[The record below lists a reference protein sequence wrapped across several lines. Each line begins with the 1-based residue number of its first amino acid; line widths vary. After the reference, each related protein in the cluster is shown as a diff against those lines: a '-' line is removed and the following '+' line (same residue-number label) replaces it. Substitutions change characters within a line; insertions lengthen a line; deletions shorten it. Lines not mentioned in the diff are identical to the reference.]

1 MYPTPDAMI
10 RLTTSDGFDV
20 YVGTKQVCIYRDD
33 CMLTRRLQNVISSAI
48 LSSSRMPF
56 AIQSP
61 ANPILSRY
69 RRFAVCYT
77 SGQDIVDSNQIPL
90 DILQIVVDWCTYH
103 ANGSKP
109 ISKSARARI
118 TPWEKRFFEDIS
130 EPMVI
135 QVMYAADHMGI
146 NYLRMVCC
154 QIAITIHH
162 VLRTCTADSR
172 HKGSSRSLSS
182 NMMEYLLLEQ
192 AIQDHRLLVEKLMGS
207 AEGRTAFGE
216 LQCLRKQRMF
226 RRYRSV
232 HVGRQWRIEHHPEGA
247 RGSVVAARTRISWE
261 RENKILQRTL
271 ECSSYPCIPLAEAL
285 NALATRPKPSIDQR
299 Q

>member
-1 MYPTPDAMI
+1 MI

-20 YVGTKQVCIYRDD
+20 YVGTKQACIYRDD

-77 SGQDIVDSNQIPL
+77 SGQDTVDSDQIPL
-90 DILQIVVDWCTYH
+90 DILQIVVDWCTYQ

-130 EPMVI
+130 ESKVI
-135 QVMYAADHMGI
+135 QVMHAADRMGI
-146 NYLRMVCC
+146 NYLLTVCC
-154 QIAITIHH
+154 QIAITTHH
-162 VLRTCTADSR
+162 VLRMCTANSR
-172 HKGSSRSLSS
+172 HKGSSRSLSI

-192 AIQDHRLLVEKLMGS
+192 AIQDNRLLVEKLMSS

-216 LQCLRKQRMF
+216 LQYLRRQRMF
-226 RRYRSV
+226 GRYPSV
-232 HVGRQWRIEHHPEGA
+232 HVGRQRRIEHHPEGA
-247 RGSVVAARTRISWE
+247 HGSIVAARTRILWE
-261 RENKILQRTL
+261 RENKILQRIL
-271 ECSSYPCIPLAEAL
+271 EWSSYPCIPLAEEL
-285 NALATRPKPSIDQR
+285 NAPATRPKLSIDQR

>member
-1 MYPTPDAMI
+1 
-10 RLTTSDGFDV
+10 
-20 YVGTKQVCIYRDD
+20 
-33 CMLTRRLQNVISSAI
+33 MLTRRLQNVTSSVI
-48 LSSSRMPF
+48 LSSSGMPF
-56 AIQSP
+56 GISSP
-61 ANPILSRY
+61 ADPIPYRY

-77 SGQDIVDSNQIPL
+77 SGQCIVNSAQIPL
-90 DILQIVVDWCTYH
+90 DILQIVIDWCTYQ

-118 TPWEKRFFEDIS
+118 TPWEKHFFEDIS
-130 EPMVI
+130 ESKVI
-135 QVMYAADHMGI
+135 QVIHAADRMGI
-146 NYLRMVCC
+146 NYLLTVCC
-154 QIAITIHH
+154 QIAITTHH

-192 AIQDHRLLVEKLMGS
+192 AIQDNRLLVEKLMGS

-216 LQCLRKQRMF
+216 LQCLRRQRMF
-226 RRYRSV
+226 RRHRSV
-232 HVGRQWRIEHHPEGA
+232 HVGRQRRIEHHPEGSH
-247 RGSVVAARTRISWE
+247 GSVVAARTRISWE

-271 ECSSYPCIPLAEAL
+271 EWSSYPCIPLAEAL
-285 NALATRPKPSIDQR
+285 NAPATRPKLSIDQR

>member
-61 ANPILSRY
+61 ANPVLSRY
-69 RRFAVCYT
+69 PRFAVFCT
-77 SGQDIVDSNQIPL
+77 SGQDIIDSNQIPL
-90 DILQIVVDWCTYH
+90 DILQIVVDWCTYQ

-130 EPMVI
+130 ESMVI
-135 QVMYAADHMGI
+135 RVMHAADRMGI
-146 NYLRMVCC
+146 NYLLTVCC
-154 QIAITIHH
+154 QIAITTHH
-162 VLRTCTADSR
+162 VLRTCTANSR
-172 HKGSSRSLSS
+172 HKGCSHNLSF

-192 AIQDHRLLVEKLMGS
+192 EIQENRLLVEALMSS

-216 LQCLRKQRMF
+216 LQLLRKQRIS
-226 RRYRSV
+226 RRYRSL
-232 HVGRQWRIEHHPEGA
+232 HIGRQRRIGHHPEGA
-247 RGSVVAARTRISWE
+247 HGSVVAARTRILWE
-261 RENKILQRTL
+261 KENKTLQRTL
-271 ECSSYPCIPLAEAL
+271 EWSSHPCNPLAEAL
-285 NALATRPKPSIDQR
+285 NMPATRPKLSIDQR

>member
-77 SGQDIVDSNQIPL
+77 SGQDIVDSDQIPL
-90 DILQIVVDWCTYH
+90 DILQIVVDWCTYQ
-103 ANGSKP
+103 ANGRKP

-130 EPMVI
+130 ESKVI
-135 QVMYAADHMGI
+135 QVMHAADRMGI
-146 NYLRMVCC
+146 NYLLTVCC
-154 QIAITIHH
+154 QIAITTHH
-162 VLRTCTADSR
+162 VLRMCTTDSR
-172 HKGSSRSLSS
+172 HMGSSQNLSF
-182 NMMEYLLLEQ
+182 NLMEYLLLEQ
-192 AIQDHRLLVEKLMGS
+192 AIQDNRLLVEELMRS
-207 AEGRTAFGE
+207 AEGRTAFAE
-216 LQCLRKQRMF
+216 LQRLRRQRMF
-226 RRYRSV
+226 RRYRSP
-232 HVGRQWRIEHHPEGA
+232 HIGRQRRVEHHSEGA
-247 RGSVVAARTRISWE
+247 HGSVVAARTRILWE
-261 RENKILQRTL
+261 RENTILQRTL
-271 ECSSYPCIPLAEAL
+271 EWSSYPCHPLAEAL
-285 NALATRPKPSIDQR
+285 NVPATRPKLSIDQR
-299 Q
+299 